1 MVRSGIKVM
10 KRMNVEI
17 VETLKRQL
25 RLFDGVF
32 RGEAVDVVEDVALQL
47 SKFHDPLA
55 VVGDFGF

>member
-1 MVRSGIKVM
+1 M
-10 KRMNVEI
+10 KRINVEI

-25 RLFDGVF
+25 RLFDGIF
-32 RGEAVDVVEDVALQL
+32 RGEAVDVVEGVALQL